1 MTMATNCD
9 GRRRIVEE
17 NRWATL
23 VIKEENREIGH
34 RQI

>member
-1 MTMATNCD
+1 MATNCD

-17 NRWATL
+17 GWATL